1 MPRSGIAT
9 HRSYGNSRLLRWLSG
24 KESACQ
30 CRRWKRHG
38 FNPWVSKIPWRRKWQ
53 PIPIFSPV
61 KSYGQRSLA
70 GYNPLGCKELEV
82 TEYTH
87 TWMDGSSIFSF
98 LRSLHTILH
107 SHCTSLHSHQQCS
120 NFLLLFLFFKFIYQK
135 IFIVSFKNKLLHW
148 WASDMR
154 TLGKRQINPLP

>member
-1 MPRSGIAT
+1 MDMT
-9 HRSYGNSRLLRWLSG
+9 EQHRLWLSR
-24 KESACQ
+24 KETTCQ
-30 CRRWKRHG
+30 CRRHG

-53 PIPIFSPV
+53 PIPIFCPV

-70 GYNPLGCKELEV
+70 GYNPLGGKESEV

-87 TWMDGSSIFSF
+87 TWMDGGSICSF

-120 NFLLLFLFFKFIYQK
+120 NFLLLLLFFKFIYQK
-135 IFIVSFKNKLLHW
+135 FFIVSFKNKLLHW

-154 TLGKRQINPLP
+154 TLGKTQINPLP